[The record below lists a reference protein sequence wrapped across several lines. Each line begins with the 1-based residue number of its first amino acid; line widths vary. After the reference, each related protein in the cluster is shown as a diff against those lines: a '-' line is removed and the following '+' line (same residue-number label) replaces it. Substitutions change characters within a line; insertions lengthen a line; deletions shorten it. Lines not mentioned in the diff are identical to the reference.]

1 MLYGRSAECELID
14 DLFEAARRGRS
25 GGLVLRGEAGIGKS
39 VLLRYAAEQAGTA
52 RVLEL
57 RGVQAESAMP
67 FAGLHALLYPVRE
80 HLGSLSEAQR
90 RALSAALGL
99 EASEVPSRF
108 LVSAAVLE
116 LLATL
121 AEERPVLCLVD
132 DAQWVDPQSLGALS
146 FALRRMRGDRL
157 AMLFTLRVETPA
169 EQGQAARLLADL
181 PLATVGPLDD
191 VAVEQ
196 VLDGRPELDRTDRAA
211 VKEAARRNPL
221 ALTVLVPDSRADLP
235 VAPPSLTEHLEADYL
250 RRTAG
255 LDSRVRHLLLLAAAD
270 DTGDLAVILAAARQQ
285 GEADLSTAEQ
295 RGLLRVDARR
305 VDFTH
310 PLVRSAV
317 YQGAGSTAQR
327 EAHLALA
334 TAFAPVDPA
343 RATWHRA
350 AAAIAPA
357 EDVAVELADLAA
369 AAVRRAAM
377 DLAARAYERAAGL
390 TTQPQRKLA
399 WLLDAA
405 EAAWESGHVERAS
418 GLLTGAREA
427 ATGDADPGRLDHLR
441 GRFEAVTGSALQG
454 YEILL
459 QGAEAI
465 LDVAPHRAAF
475 MLYAALRTAS
485 IAGDMDRVVQ
495 TGRVVARLLATGIR
509 PAPACFA
516 AGIADLLTD
525 RGAGAVATLEEGI
538 RAVVDTTDPEML
550 YMAASAAAFAGDH
563 PQSRLLASRAAS
575 ICRETGA
582 LGTLAQVLEPLV
594 VTQIDSA
601 PRQAEA
607 SAEEGLRAAR
617 ETNQPASA
625 AIHLAWMATVSAL
638 RGDQPA
644 TEELTDEIFALDR
657 VHGLAYPTALAVR
670 ALGLL
675 ELGQGRPAEALLHYD
690 SIAMSRIHRAA
701 QLAAVDLAMLAAVWS
716 GHSDRA
722 RTQLETIGTWPWL
735 QEADATWAAPT
746 VDRWRAMVSI
756 DGEATRLYERSLAGQ
771 VDSPHSFLTALT
783 HLLLGEHLRR
793 SRQRSA
799 ARPHLRTAMETFERL
814 DAVPWAA
821 RARTE
826 LRASGET
833 VRRRDHAIRLTPQ
846 ELQVAQLVA
855 TGASTKTVAAQL
867 YLSPRTVDS
876 HLRQIFS
883 KLGISSRAAL
893 RDFDLAG

>member
-1 MLYGRSAECELID
+1 MLYGRSAECGLID
-14 DLFEAARRGRS
+14 DLIEAARRGRS

-57 RGVQAESAMP
+57 HGVQAESAMP
-67 FAGLHALLYPVRE
+67 FAGLHALLHPARE
-80 HLGSLSEAQR
+80 HLASLSEPQR

-121 AEERPVLCLVD
+121 AEERPVICLVD
-132 DAQWVDPQSLGALS
+132 DAQWVDPQSLSALS

-157 AMLFTLRVETPA
+157 AMLFTFRTESPA
-169 EQGQAARLLADL
+169 DQPGGAFAGGSAPHHGGPAGRCRRLA
-181 PLATVGPLDD
+181 G
-191 VAVEQ
+191 
-196 VLDGRPELDRTDRAA
+196 
-211 VKEAARRNPL
+211 ARRTPGAGPHRPCGGEGGCPL
-221 ALTVLVPDSRADLP
+221 ALTVLVPDDRADLP
-235 VAPPSLTEHLEADYL
+235 VAPPSLTEHLEADYV

-255 LDSRVRHLLLLAAAD
+255 LDGRVRHLLLLAAAD
-270 DTGDLAVILAAARQQ
+270 DTGDLAVILAAAHQH
-285 GEADLSTAEQ
+285 GAADLSTAEQ

-310 PLVRSAV
+310 PLVRSAA

-327 EAHLALA
+327 EAHLTLAL
-334 TAFAPVDPA
+334 AFAPVDPA

-357 EDVAVELADLAA
+357 EDVAAGLADLAA
-369 AAVRRAAM
+369 AAVRRAAT
-377 DLAARAYERAAGL
+377 DLATRAYGRAAGL
-390 TTQPQRKLA
+390 TADPERRLA

-418 GLLTGAREA
+418 ALLTSAREA
-427 ATGDADPGRLDHLR
+427 ATADADPSRVDHLR

-454 YEILL
+454 YEVLL
-459 QGAEAI
+459 RGAERI
-465 LDVAPHRAAF
+465 LDVAPHRAAA

-485 IAGDMDRVVQ
+485 VAGDMDRVVR
-495 TGRVVARLLATGIR
+495 TGQAAARLLDSGAR

-516 AGIADLLTD
+516 AGIADLLTG
-525 RGAGAVATLEEGI
+525 RGAGAVAMLEEGI
-538 RAVVDTTDPEML
+538 REVRNTTDPEVL
-550 YMAASAAAFAGDH
+550 YMAAS
-563 PQSRLLASRAAS
+563 
-575 ICRETGA
+575 
-582 LGTLAQVLEPLV
+582 V
-594 VTQIDSA
+594 
-601 PRQAEA
+601 
-607 SAEEGLRAAR
+607 
-617 ETNQPASA
+617 
-625 AIHLAWMATVSAL
+625 
-638 RGDQPA
+638 
-644 TEELTDEIFALDR
+644 FALDR
-657 VHGLAYPTALAVR
+657 VHGLAYPAALAVR

-675 ELGQGRPAEALLHYD
+675 ELGLGRPTEALLHYD
-690 SIAMSRIHRAA
+690 SIAMNRVHRAA
-701 QLAAVDLAMLAAVWS
+701 QLVAVDLAMVAAVRS
-716 GHSDRA
+716 GHHDRA
-722 RTQLETIGTWPWL
+722 RTQLETVSAWPWL
-735 QEADATWAAPT
+735 READATWAAPT
-746 VDRWRAMVSI
+746 LDRWRAMVSA
-756 DGEATRLYERSLAGQ
+756 DAEATRLYERSLAGQ
-771 VDSPHSFLTALT
+771 ADSPHSFLAALT

-793 SRQRSA
+793 GRQRSA

-833 VRRRDHAIRLTPQ
+833 VRRHENAIRLTPQ

-855 TGASTKTVAAQL
+855 TGASTKSVAAQL

-893 RDFDLAG
+893 RDVDLAG